1 MHACPQGPPANRL
14 PTCCSRSYASSV
26 RSYSFLM
33 WNDSCRWLCGA
44 GRDRCSGAA
53 RGMRKALGKPVPP
66 RLPCRR
72 RPAQGKAAL
81 QPAPPWLTLVMLFG
95 GSNARPTLAHSLRLH
110 TWRGGC
116 ECHADWA
123 HACTSKYGGTSEFAS
138 MGACTISCSAM
149 HGVTLKSCTSTRGRT
164 DRRRTS
170 S

>member
-72 RPAQGKAAL
+72 RPATRQGSS
-81 QPAPPWLTLVMLFG
+81 TT
-95 GSNARPTLAHSLRLH
+95 RPSLAHVGHALWRVERTAHVGPQLALAHLARRVRVSCRLGACMH
-110 TWRGGC
+110 FQVWGYIRVRKYGRMHNQLQ
-116 ECHADWA
+116 CHAWG
-123 HACTSKYGGTSEFAS
+123 HAQILHFQ
-138 MGACTISCSAM
+138 
-149 HGVTLKSCTSTRGRT
+149 TR
-164 DRRRTS
+164 
-170 S
+170 